1 MVHIKTI
8 IETKMVLQ
16 LIDMQ
21 LKLMQKELS
30 FRYNLHFVWELLFW

>member
-1 MVHIKTI
+1 MVHIKMI

-21 LKLMQKELS
+21 LKLMRKELS
-30 FRYNLHFVWELLFW
+30 FRYTLHFVWELLF